1 VDYQENRTSILL
13 ELDSWTN
20 LIHTE
25 DWRAFLKLLKT
36 HQDYLQSRV
45 NDYLEK
51 HEDRKAGEELAK
63 MNDCNRLV
71 SLVQNRI
78 TELRKQIGGDDGN
91 KY

>member
-1 VDYQENRTSILL
+1 
-13 ELDSWTN
+13 
-20 LIHTE
+20 
-25 DWRAFLKLLKT
+25 
-36 HQDYLQSRV
+36 V